1 MKYAAYIKQN
11 GQKLYFVGND
21 HPLRFIETDKPK
33 LYDSSD
39 ALARTV
45 DTVDGRPVFND
56 GGDLYEIV
64 PALDGLLDWMGLYAK
79 KSGRHINLEPF
90 EQLKQQLHFSM
101 PVQSKTFESCKSI
114 LPEMQRFVAL
124 MPAKEALSNL
134 TTVQISGKL
143 HGKYG
148 NDNRYTGAV
157 CTKT

>member
-1 MKYAAYIKQN
+1 MTKKRNKAY
-11 GQKLYFVGND
+11 
-21 HPLRFIETDKPK
+21 KPK
-33 LYDSSD
+33 PVKLPMALCSSTVLCPIQSIINRLD
-39 ALARTV
+39 IDGTV

-64 PALDGLLDWMGLYAK
+64 PALDGLLDWIGLYAK

-101 PVQSKTFESCKSI
+101 PIQATTFNACKAM

-157 CTKT
+157 CAKT